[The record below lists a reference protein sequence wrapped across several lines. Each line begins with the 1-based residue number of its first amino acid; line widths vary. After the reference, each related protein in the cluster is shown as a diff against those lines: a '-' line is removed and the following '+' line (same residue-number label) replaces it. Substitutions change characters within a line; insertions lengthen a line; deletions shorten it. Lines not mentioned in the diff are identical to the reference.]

1 MPYVLFEDGQVPDG
15 MEVADVVP
23 RGDYD
28 ELLSERDEL
37 IVARDGLADQL
48 SVTQEDLRVSRE
60 KYAKA
65 VLTSAQQVKAAQ
77 ERDVMRDS
85 GPQTFAQLFARREGM

>member
-1 MPYVLFEDGQVPDG
+1 MPYVLFEDDQVPEG
-15 MEVADVVP
+15 MVAADVIP
-23 RGDYD
+23 RADYD
-28 ELLSERDEL
+28 ALLAERDEL
-37 IVARDGLADQL
+37 VTSRDGLADQL

-77 ERDVMRDS
+77 ERDVRRDS

>member
-1 MPYVLFEDGQVPDG
+1 MPFVYYDDGEVPEG

-28 ELLSERDEL
+28 AIVTERDEL
-37 IVARDGLADQL
+37 VTTRDGLAEQL
-48 SVTQEDLRVSRE
+48 SVTQDDLRVSRE

-77 ERDVMRDS
+77 ERDVRRDS

>member
-1 MPYVLFEDGQVPDG
+1 MPYVYYEDGSVPEG
-15 MEVADVVP
+15 AEVADVVP
-23 RGDYD
+23 RSDYD
-28 ELLSERDEL
+28 GIVTERDEL
-37 IVARDGLADQL
+37 ISTRDGLADQL

-60 KYAKA
+60 KYARA

-77 ERDVMRDS
+77 VHDVRRDS

>member
-1 MPYVLFEDGQVPDG
+1 MPYVLFEDDQVPEG
-15 MEVADVVP
+15 MVAADVIP
-23 RGDYD
+23 RADYD
-28 ELLSERDEL
+28 ALLVERDEL
-37 IVARDGLADQL
+37 LTSRDGLADQL

-77 ERDVMRDS
+77 ERDVRRDS